1 MPALRLQ
8 ARTILKTR
16 FIDHGIEE
24 ILPFLVVHRFNDS
37 SHLVAFLRFAF
48 LYFGNPGQRF
58 LGGVLPFGTVL
69 LQVTYLLAFE
79 APPFLFKFVVFRGP
93 CVSLSSG
100 GSINFH
106 WYDVVL
112 FLFQGTLEAVVPF
125 ALSSLAKCVP
135 FLSERFFNYSE
146 SAHFSV
152 GGFFPFVNGDRPSIS
167 PKDGGED
174 TVFQSVLE
182 LFDGSYFRSWNFT
195 SAEKILKA
203 RDVIID
209 KVAIHFQ
216 FSQVGTGFFQS
227 SGVGIIILE
236 GLLEIFPEI
245 FVVLCDWVTA
255 S

>member
-1 MPALRLQ
+1 MRRESPFPTQKRKANESHKQSIGQQPNRETVPNSEAYPKDADYLYLRPLEG
-8 ARTILKTR
+8 ARAP
-16 FIDHGIEE
+16 HC
-24 ILPFLVVHRFNDS
+24 LV
-37 SHLVAFLRFAF
+37 
-48 LYFGNPGQRF
+48 
-58 LGGVLPFGTVL
+58 
-69 LQVTYLLAFE
+69 
-79 APPFLFKFVVFRGP
+79 
-93 CVSLSSG
+93 
-100 GSINFH
+100 
-106 WYDVVL
+106 
-112 FLFQGTLEAVVPF
+112 LEAGVGGYVT
-125 ALSSLAKCVP
+125 SLAKGVP
-135 FLSERFFNYSE
+135 FLSERFFNHSE
-146 SAHFSV
+146 SAHFSA

-167 PKDGGED
+167 PEDGCED

-182 LFDGSYFRSWNFT
+182 LFDGSYFGSWNFT

-245 FVVLCDWVTA
+245 FVILCDWIAA

>member
-1 MPALRLQ
+1 MALRRSSLSWSS
-8 ARTILKTR
+8 
-16 FIDHGIEE
+16 ID
-24 ILPFLVVHRFNDS
+24 LMTLAT
-37 SHLVAFLRFAF
+37 LW

-79 APPFLFKFVVFRGP
+79 ASSFLFKFVIFRRP

-106 WYDVVL
+106 WYDFVL
-112 FLFQGTLEAVVPF
+112 FLFQGTLEAIVPF
-125 ALSSLAKCVP
+125 ALSSLAKGVP

-146 SAHFSV
+146 SAHFSA
-152 GGFFPFVNGDRPSIS
+152 GGVFPFVNGDGPSVLPEDS
-167 PKDGGED
+167 GED
-174 TVFQSVLE
+174 TIFQSVLE
-182 LFDGSYFRSWNFT
+182 LLDGSYFGSWNLT
-195 SAEKILKA
+195 SAEKVLKA

-245 FVVLCDWVTA
+245 FVILCDWIAA